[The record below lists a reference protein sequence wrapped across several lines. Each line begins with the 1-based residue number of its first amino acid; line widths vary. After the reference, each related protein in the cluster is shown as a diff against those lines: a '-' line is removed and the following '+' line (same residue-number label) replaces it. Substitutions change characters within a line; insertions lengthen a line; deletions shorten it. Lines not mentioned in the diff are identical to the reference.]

1 MLHSFKIVYLIA
13 FVFFLSACTTDI
25 VKSVDEQMSELAG
38 TKCSATNL
46 SVGEDYCQAPKLEYI
61 QVPVYCYKTMGG
73 VDCYR
78 KPNPYHAESAE
89 RVRPA
94 LSLGS
99 HGADIMTAEEFELRQ
114 IMAKE
119 TIAQAKKQD

>member
-1 MLHSFKIVYLIA
+1 MA
-13 FVFFLSACTTDI
+13 AVFFITACTTDI
-25 VKSVDEQMSELAG
+25 IKSLDEEMSELAG
-38 TKCSATNL
+38 IKCSATNL
-46 SVGEDYCQAPKLEYI
+46 SVGEDYCQAPKLEYV
-61 QVPVYCYKTMGG
+61 QVPVHCYKTMGG

-78 KPNPYHAESAE
+78 QPDPYHAEGSE

-99 HGADIMTAEEFELRQ
+99 HGADVMTVEEFELLQ

-119 TIAQAKKQD
+119 TIAQAKNPD